1 MSSRA
6 PAALLTPARQLLS
19 SGSACAQAQ
28 SLQSAVIRIQRPQE
42 EPTLSV
48 TVQITVAACVA
59 IAAVVFEV
67 RRLRAFA
74 RDLNERWRHLFMG
87 L

>member
-1 MSSRA
+1 MS
-6 PAALLTPARQLLS
+6 
-19 SGSACAQAQ
+19 
-28 SLQSAVIRIQRPQE
+28 VIVE
-42 EPTLSV
+42 L
-48 TVQITVAACVA
+48 TVAACVA

-74 RDLNERWRHLFMG
+74 RDVNERWRHLFMS

>member
-1 MSSRA
+1 
-6 PAALLTPARQLLS
+6 L
-19 SGSACAQAQ
+19 
-28 SLQSAVIRIQRPQE
+28 
-42 EPTLSV
+42 